1 MLHSVDIEKPESWTL
16 RVVVPQRLMFLIDI
30 KYYEIKER
38 GLIYGKF
45 IFKEKLSTM
54 QNDC

>member
-1 MLHSVDIEKPESWTL
+1 MLHSVDIEKPENWTL